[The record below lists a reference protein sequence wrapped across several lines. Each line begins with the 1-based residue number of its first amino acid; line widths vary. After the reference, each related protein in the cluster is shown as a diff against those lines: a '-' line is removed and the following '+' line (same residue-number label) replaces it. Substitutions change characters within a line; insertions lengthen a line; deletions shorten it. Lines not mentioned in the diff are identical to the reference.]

1 MLAVMVTRGLLETAI
16 WLTRVVVRVI
26 LIVIGIIIHHK
37 VQLVLLMVTLVINIL
52 FGKRTFLLL

>member
-37 VQLVLLMVTLVINIL
+37 VQLVLIMVTLVINIL

>member
-26 LIVIGIIIHHK
+26 LIVMGIIIHHK
-37 VQLVLLMVTLVINIL
+37 VQLVLIMVTLVINIL